1 MRIRGDA
8 GVAPFAPDVGGS
20 IQAKRLDVRPWRD
33 PRAIVGVVL
42 VLAST
47 VMGGLALAAADHS
60 ESYWAVSRD
69 VRAGDPVR
77 RHDLVAVRARVPGR
91 TASGL
96 LRTDHALPGRLA
108 ELRWAAD
115 GRAGTLVTSST
126 LVSRRHIVELPMVV
140 GTGGAPG
147 DLRSGDRVDIWSVP
161 DARTGEP
168 PSDDRAGARRLMAGA
183 RVVSTS
189 SATGMTGGPSISLV
203 VDAAGTTLDA
213 RLMSALST
221 GRLTVVRVS

>member
-42 VLAST
+42 ILAST
-47 VMGGLALAAADHS
+47 VVGGLALAAADHT
-60 ESYWAVSRD
+60 EGFWAVSRD

-77 RHDLVAVRARVPGR
+77 RQDLVAVRAKVPGR

-96 LRTDHALPGRLA
+96 LRTDQPLPGRLA
-108 ELRWAAD
+108 ELRWASD
-115 GRAGTLVTSST
+115 GRAGTLVTMSA
-126 LVSRRHIVELPMVV
+126 LVSRRRVVELPMVV
-140 GTGGAPG
+140 AAGGAPA

-161 DARTGEP
+161 DGRTEEP
-168 PSDDRAGARRLMAGA
+168 AGADKAGARRLMSGA

-189 SATGMTGGPSISLV
+189 SATGMTGGPSVSLV
-203 VDAAGTTLDA
+203 VDAAGMTLDA
-213 RLMSALST
+213 RLMGALST
-221 GRLTVVRVS
+221 GRITVVRVS